1 MCACLGCESKRKL
14 NKRLKQ
20 KLVEHKR
27 LMKLYERKLM
37 ALGVDPKSLESK
49 RESK

>member
-14 NKRLKQ
+14 NKRLTR
-20 KLVEHKR
+20 KLVEQKR
-27 LMKLYERKLM
+27 LTKLYERKLL
-37 ALGVDPKSLESK
+37 ALGIDPKSLESK